1 VQSSLPLVQRCR
13 RQSAG
18 TTPAKVHAVLTAPV
32 DPRMTRG
39 LDIPKA
45 SPETVAKRIF
55 DGVDDN
61 EHEIFPDATFL

>member
-1 VQSSLPLVQRCR
+1 
-13 RQSAG
+13 
-18 TTPAKVHAVLTAPV
+18 VLTAPV

-61 EHEIFPDATFL
+61 EHEIFPMQRSFETWGGGAAKAFEHPLQAQYG